1 MPCEPLFVQP
11 IEKTMAQ
18 PSRSSDVT
26 RLLQALAHGHT
37 TCEAWVEQSLALAV
51 QPAAAHVF
59 THLWAESALASAR
72 HADAQRRSGVRLGPL
87 AGLPV
92 TIKDLFDVAG
102 ETTTSGSVV
111 CASEAPATQDAPTVA
126 LLRASGAALLGK
138 TNMSEFAFS
147 GVGYNPHWGTPA
159 NPADATLARIPGG
172 SSSGAAVSVGLG
184 LAVAGLGSDTGG
196 SLRIPAAL
204 CGLVGFKGSQSRVT
218 RQGAM
223 ELARSLDTVGAI
235 TRSVDDA
242 CLLDAVLSGQALS
255 VRPRSVKGL
264 RLALPTTVMQDEL
277 DAGVSKAFAR
287 TLSQLSAAGALI
299 EEVAWSG
306 LGEIA
311 TLNAPGGFSPVE
323 AYAAHRHRLS
333 ADGARFDQRVAQRMA
348 LGQGVSAADYL
359 TMIDQRQ
366 AWIGRSNH
374 ALQAFDAVI
383 CPTVPMLAPA
393 IDITCASDTAFF
405 AANRLLLRNTFAIN
419 YWDGCAISL
428 PCQAPGDL
436 PVGLMLAR
444 ANGHDAELLGVA
456 KAVEA
461 ALAMA

>member
-1 MPCEPLFVQP
+1 
-11 IEKTMAQ
+11 MAQ
-18 PSRSSDVT
+18 TPSRSSDVT
-26 RLLQALAHGHT
+26 RLQHALANGHT
-37 TCEAWVEQSLALAV
+37 TCEAWVEQSLALAA

-102 ETTTSGSVV
+102 ETTTSGSMV
-111 CASEAPATQDAPTVA
+111 CASEAPATQDAPPVA
-126 LLRASGAALLGK
+126 HLRASGAALLGK

-184 LAVAGLGSDTGG
+184 MAVAGLGSDTGG

-242 CLLDAVLSGQALS
+242 WLIDAVLSGQALS
-255 VRPRSVKGL
+255 VRQRSVKGL
-264 RLALPTTVMQDEL
+264 RLAVPTTLMQDEL
-277 DAGVSKAFAR
+277 DADVSKAFAH
-287 TLSQLSAAGALI
+287 TLSRLSAAGALI
-299 EEVAWSG
+299 DEVAWSE
-306 LGEIA
+306 LSEIA

-323 AYAAHRHRLS
+323 AYAAHRHRLA

-359 TMIDQRQ
+359 TMIDQRN
-366 AWIGRSNH
+366 AWIGRSNQV
-374 ALQAFDAVI
+374 LQSFDAVI
-383 CPTVPMLAPA
+383 CPTVPMVAPA
-393 IDITCASDTAFF
+393 IDATCASDVAFF

-428 PCQAPGDL
+428 PCQAPGEL
-436 PVGLMLAR
+436 PVGLMLAL

-456 KAVEA
+456 KAIEA
-461 ALAMA
+461 ALA

>member
-1 MPCEPLFVQP
+1 
-11 IEKTMAQ
+11 MAQ
-18 PSRSSDVT
+18 TPSRSSDVT
-26 RLLQALAHGHT
+26 RLQQALANGHT
-37 TCEAWVEQSLALAV
+37 TCEAWVEQSLALAA

-111 CASEAPATQDAPTVA
+111 CASEAPAECDAPPVA
-126 LLRASGAALLGK
+126 RLRASGAALLGK

-159 NPADATLARIPGG
+159 NSADATLARIPGG

-204 CGLVGFKGSQSRVT
+204 CGLVGFKGSQARVT

-242 CLLDAVLSGQALS
+242 WLIDAVLSGQALS
-255 VRPRSVKGL
+255 VRQRSVKGL
-264 RLALPTTVMQDEL
+264 RLAVPTTLMQDEL
-277 DAGVSKAFAR
+277 DADVSKAFAH
-287 TLSQLSAAGALI
+287 TLGRLSAAGALI
-299 EEVAWSG
+299 EEVSWSE
-306 LGEIA
+306 LSEIA

-323 AYAAHRHRLS
+323 AYAAHRHRLV
-333 ADGARFDQRVAQRMA
+333 AYGARFDQRVDQRMA
-348 LGQGVSAADYL
+348 LGHGVSAADYL
-359 TMIDQRQ
+359 TMIDQRH
-366 AWIGRSNH
+366 AWIGRSNQ
-374 ALQAFDAVI
+374 ALQSFDAVI
-383 CPTVPMLAPA
+383 CPTVPMVAPA
-393 IDITCASDTAFF
+393 IDATCASDVAFF

-436 PVGLMLAR
+436 PVGLMLAL

-456 KAVEA
+456 KAIEA
-461 ALAMA
+461 ALA

>member
-1 MPCEPLFVQP
+1 
-11 IEKTMAQ
+11 MAHP

-26 RLLQALAHGHT
+26 RLQQALANGHT
-37 TCEAWVEQSLALAV
+37 TCEAWVEQSLALAA

-111 CASEAPATQDAPTVA
+111 CASEAPAECDAPPVA
-126 LLRASGAALLGK
+126 RLRASGAALLGK

-204 CGLVGFKGSQSRVT
+204 CGLVGFKGSQARVT

-242 CLLDAVLSGQALS
+242 WLIDAVLSGQALS
-255 VRPRSVKGL
+255 VRQRSVKGL
-264 RLALPTTVMQDEL
+264 RLAVPTTLMQDEL
-277 DAGVSKAFAR
+277 DADVCKAFAH
-287 TLSQLSAAGALI
+287 TLSRLSAAGALI
-299 EEVAWSG
+299 DEVAWSE
-306 LGEIA
+306 LSEIA

-323 AYAAHRHRLS
+323 AYAAHRHRLA

-359 TMIDQRQ
+359 TMIDQRH
-366 AWIGRSNH
+366 AWIGRSNQ
-374 ALQAFDAVI
+374 ALQSFDAVI
-383 CPTVPMLAPA
+383 CPTVPMVAPA
-393 IDITCASDTAFF
+393 IDATCASDVAFF

-436 PVGLMLAR
+436 PVGLMLAL

-456 KAVEA
+456 KAIEA
-461 ALAMA
+461 ALA

>member
-1 MPCEPLFVQP
+1 
-11 IEKTMAQ
+11 MAQ
-18 PSRSSDVT
+18 TPSRSSDVT
-26 RLLQALAHGHT
+26 RLQQALANGHT
-37 TCEAWVEQSLALAV
+37 TCEAWVEQSLALAA

-111 CASEAPATQDAPTVA
+111 CASEAPAECDAPPVA
-126 LLRASGAALLGK
+126 RLRASGAALLGK

-159 NPADATLARIPGG
+159 NSADATLARIPGG

-204 CGLVGFKGSQSRVT
+204 CGLVGFKGSQARVT

-242 CLLDAVLSGQALS
+242 WLIDAVLSGQALS
-255 VRPRSVKGL
+255 VRQRSVKGL
-264 RLALPTTVMQDEL
+264 RLAVPTTLMQDEL
-277 DAGVSKAFAR
+277 DADVSKAFAH
-287 TLSQLSAAGALI
+287 TLSRLSAAGALI
-299 EEVAWSG
+299 DEVAWSE
-306 LGEIA
+306 LSEIA

-323 AYAAHRHRLS
+323 AYAAHRHRLA

-359 TMIDQRQ
+359 TMIDQRH
-366 AWIGRSNH
+366 AWIGRSNQ
-374 ALQAFDAVI
+374 ALQSFDAVI
-383 CPTVPMLAPA
+383 CPTVPMVAPA
-393 IDITCASDTAFF
+393 IDATCASDVAFF

-436 PVGLMLAR
+436 PVGLMLAL

-456 KAVEA
+456 KAIEA
-461 ALAMA
+461 ALA

>member
-1 MPCEPLFVQP
+1 
-11 IEKTMAQ
+11 MAQ
-18 PSRSSDVT
+18 TPSRSSDVT
-26 RLLQALAHGHT
+26 RLQQALASGQT
-37 TCEAWVEQSLALAV
+37 TCEAWIEQSLALAA

-111 CASEAPATQDAPTVA
+111 CASEAPAECDAPPVA
-126 LLRASGAALLGK
+126 RLRASGAALLGK

-172 SSSGAAVSVGLG
+172 SSPGAAVSVGLG

-204 CGLVGFKGSQSRVT
+204 CGLVGFKGSQARVT

-242 CLLDAVLSGQALS
+242 WLIDAVLSGQALS
-255 VRPRSVKGL
+255 VRQRSVKGL
-264 RLALPTTVMQDEL
+264 RLAVPTTLMQDEL
-277 DAGVSKAFAR
+277 DADVSKAFAH
-287 TLSQLSAAGALI
+287 TLGRLSAAGALI
-299 EEVAWSG
+299 EEVAWSE
-306 LGEIA
+306 LSEIA

-323 AYAAHRHRLS
+323 AYAAHRHRLA

-359 TMIDQRQ
+359 TMIDQRH
-366 AWIGRSNH
+366 AWIGRSNQ
-374 ALQAFDAVI
+374 ALQSFDAVI
-383 CPTVPMLAPA
+383 CPTVPMVAPA
-393 IDITCASDTAFF
+393 IDATCASDAPFF

-444 ANGHDAELLGVA
+444 ANGLDAELLGVA
-456 KAVEA
+456 KAIEA
-461 ALAMA
+461 ALA

>member
-1 MPCEPLFVQP
+1 MAHPL
-11 IEKTMAQ
+11 
-18 PSRSSDVT
+18 SRSSNVT
-26 RLLQALAHGHT
+26 QLQQAVANGHT
-37 TCEAWVEQSLALAV
+37 TCEAWVEQSLALAA

-111 CASEAPATQDAPTVA
+111 CASEAPAECDAPPVA
-126 LLRASGAALLGK
+126 RLRASGAALLGK

-159 NPADATLARIPGG
+159 NSADATLARIPGG

-242 CLLDAVLSGQALS
+242 WLIDAVLSGQAVS
-255 VRPRSVKGL
+255 VRQRSVKGL
-264 RLALPTTVMQDEL
+264 RLAVPTTLMQDEL
-277 DAGVSKAFAR
+277 DADVSKAFAH
-287 TLSQLSAAGALI
+287 TLSRLSAAGALI
-299 EEVAWSG
+299 EEVAWSE
-306 LGEIA
+306 LSEIA

-323 AYAAHRHRLS
+323 AYAAHRHRLA

-366 AWIGRSNH
+366 AWIGRSNQ
-374 ALQAFDAVI
+374 ALQSFDAVI
-383 CPTVPMLAPA
+383 CPTVPMVAPPIA
-393 IDITCASDTAFF
+393 ETCASDAAFF

-436 PVGLMLAR
+436 PVGLMLAL
-444 ANGHDAELLGVA
+444 ANGHDAELLVVA
-456 KAVEA
+456 KAIEA
-461 ALAMA
+461 ALA

>member
-1 MPCEPLFVQP
+1 MSQAHPRQAP
-11 IEKTMAQ
+11 IST
-18 PSRSSDVT
+18 
-26 RLLQALAHGHT
+26 LQLALANGQT
-37 TCEAWVEQSLALAV
+37 TCEAWVSDSLAQAK

-59 THLWAESALASAR
+59 THLWVDSALASAR
-72 HADAQRRSGVRLGPL
+72 HADAQRRSGVRSGPL

-102 ETTTSGSVV
+102 ETTTAGSVV
-111 CASEAPATQDAPTVA
+111 CASEAPAAQDAPAVA
-126 LLRASGAALLGK
+126 HLRASGAALIGK

-147 GVGYNPHWGTPA
+147 GVGYNPHWGTPR
-159 NPADATLARIPGG
+159 NPADAAVARIPGG
-172 SSSGAAVSVGLG
+172 SSSGAAVSVALG

-204 CGLVGFKGSQSRVT
+204 CGLVGFKGSQSRVS
-218 RQGAM
+218 RHGAM

-242 CLLDAVLSGQALS
+242 WLLDGVLSGQALAL
-255 VRPRSVKGL
+255 RPRSVQGL
-264 RLALPTTVMQDEL
+264 RLAVPTTLMQDEL
-277 DAGVSKAFAR
+277 DAGVSQAFAR
-287 TLSQLSAAGALI
+287 TLSRLSAAGALI
-299 EEVAWSG
+299 EEVAWSE

-323 AYAAHRHRLS
+323 AYAAHRHRLA
-333 ADGARFDQRVAQRMA
+333 ADASRFDARVAQRMV

-366 AWIGRSNH
+366 AWISRSNM
-374 ALQAFDAVI
+374 AMQAFDAVM
-383 CPTVPMLAPA
+383 CPTVPLVAPPIEDA
-393 IDITCASDTAFF
+393 CGSDTAFF

-444 ANGHDAELLGVA
+444 ANGHDSDLLGVS
-456 KAVEA
+456 KAIES

>member
-1 MPCEPLFVQP
+1 
-11 IEKTMAQ
+11 MAQ
-18 PSRSSDVT
+18 TPSRSSDVT
-26 RLLQALAHGHT
+26 RLQQALANGHT
-37 TCEAWVEQSLALAV
+37 TCEAWVEQSLALAA

-111 CASEAPATQDAPTVA
+111 CASEAPAECDAPPVA
-126 LLRASGAALLGK
+126 RLRASGAALLGK

-159 NPADATLARIPGG
+159 NSADATLARIPGG

-204 CGLVGFKGSQSRVT
+204 CGLVGFKGSQARVT

-242 CLLDAVLSGQALS
+242 WLIDAVLSGQALS
-255 VRPRSVKGL
+255 VRQRSVKGL
-264 RLALPTTVMQDEL
+264 RLAVPTTLMQDEL
-277 DAGVSKAFAR
+277 DADVSKAFAH
-287 TLSQLSAAGALI
+287 TLSRLSAAGALI
-299 EEVAWSG
+299 DEVAWSE
-306 LGEIA
+306 LSEIA

-323 AYAAHRHRLS
+323 AYAAHRHRLA

-359 TMIDQRQ
+359 TMIDQRY
-366 AWIGRSNH
+366 AWIGRSNQV
-374 ALQAFDAVI
+374 LQSFDAVI
-383 CPTVPMLAPA
+383 CPTVPMVAPA
-393 IDITCASDTAFF
+393 IDATCASDVAFF

-436 PVGLMLAR
+436 PVGLMLAL

-456 KAVEA
+456 KAIEA
-461 ALAMA
+461 ALA

>member
-1 MPCEPLFVQP
+1 
-11 IEKTMAQ
+11 MAQ
-18 PSRSSDVT
+18 TPSRSSDVT
-26 RLLQALAHGHT
+26 RLQQALASGQT
-37 TCEAWVEQSLALAV
+37 TCEAWVEQSLALAA
-51 QPAAAHVF
+51 QPAATHVF

-111 CASEAPATQDAPTVA
+111 CASEAPAECDAPPVA
-126 LLRASGAALLGK
+126 RLRASGAALLGK

-204 CGLVGFKGSQSRVT
+204 CGLVGFKGSQARVT

-242 CLLDAVLSGQALS
+242 WLIDAVLSGQALS
-255 VRPRSVKGL
+255 VRQRSVKGL
-264 RLALPTTVMQDEL
+264 RLAVPTTLMQDEL
-277 DAGVSKAFAR
+277 DADVSKAFAH
-287 TLSQLSAAGALI
+287 TLGRLSAAGALI
-299 EEVAWSG
+299 EEVAWSE
-306 LGEIA
+306 LSEIA

-323 AYAAHRHRLS
+323 AYAAHRHRLA

-359 TMIDQRQ
+359 TMIDQRH
-366 AWIGRSNH
+366 AWIGRSNQ
-374 ALQAFDAVI
+374 ALQSFDAVI
-383 CPTVPMLAPA
+383 CPTVPMVAPA
-393 IDITCASDTAFF
+393 IDATCASDAPFF

-444 ANGHDAELLGVA
+444 ANGLDAELLGVA
-456 KAVEA
+456 KAIEA
-461 ALAMA
+461 ALA

>member
-1 MPCEPLFVQP
+1 
-11 IEKTMAQ
+11 MAQ
-18 PSRSSDVT
+18 TPSRSSDVT
-26 RLLQALAHGHT
+26 RLQQALANGHT
-37 TCEAWVEQSLALAV
+37 TCEAWVEQSLALAA

-111 CASEAPATQDAPTVA
+111 CASEAPAECDAPPVA
-126 LLRASGAALLGK
+126 RLRASGAALLGK

-204 CGLVGFKGSQSRVT
+204 CGLVGFKGSQARVT

-242 CLLDAVLSGQALS
+242 WLIDAVLSGQALS
-255 VRPRSVKGL
+255 VRQRSVKGL
-264 RLALPTTVMQDEL
+264 RLAVPTTLMQDEL
-277 DAGVSKAFAR
+277 DADVCKAFAH
-287 TLSQLSAAGALI
+287 TLSRLSAAGALI
-299 EEVAWSG
+299 DEVAWSE
-306 LGEIA
+306 LSEIA

-323 AYAAHRHRLS
+323 AYAAHRHRLA

-359 TMIDQRQ
+359 TMIDQRN
-366 AWIGRSNH
+366 AWIGRSNQV
-374 ALQAFDAVI
+374 LQSFDAVI
-383 CPTVPMLAPA
+383 CPTVPMVAPA
-393 IDITCASDTAFF
+393 IDATCASDVAFF

-436 PVGLMLAR
+436 PVGLMLAL

-456 KAVEA
+456 KAIEA
-461 ALAMA
+461 ALA

>member
-1 MPCEPLFVQP
+1 MPQ
-11 IEKTMAQ
+11 A
-18 PSRSSDVT
+18 PSRSSDVSH
-26 RLLQALAHGHT
+26 LQQALASGQT
-37 TCEAWVEQSLALAV
+37 TCEAWVEQSLADAA
-51 QPAAAHVF
+51 QAPAAHVF

-72 HADAQRRSGVRLGPL
+72 HADAQRRSGVRLGRL

-102 ETTTSGSVV
+102 ETTTSASVV
-111 CASEAPATQDAPTVA
+111 CASEAPAECDAPSVA
-126 LLRASGAALLGK
+126 RLRATGAALLGK

-159 NPADATLARIPGG
+159 NPADAAVARIPGG

-242 CLLDAVLSGQALS
+242 WLLDAVLSGHALS
-255 VRPRSVKGL
+255 LRQRSVKGL
-264 RLALPTTVMQDEL
+264 RLALPTTLMQDEL
-277 DAGVSKAFAR
+277 DAPVSQALAR
-287 TLSQLSAAGALI
+287 SLSRLSAAGALI
-299 EEVAWSG
+299 EEVSWAE

-323 AYAAHRHRLS
+323 AYAAHRHRLA

-359 TMIDQRQ
+359 TMIDQRH
-366 AWIGRSNH
+366 AWIGRSN
-374 ALQAFDAVI
+374 AAMQGFDAVM
-383 CPTVPMLAPA
+383 CPTVPMVAPA
-393 IDITCASDTAFF
+393 IDATCASDAAFF

-428 PCQAPGDL
+428 PCQAPGEL

-444 ANGHDAELLGVA
+444 ANGDDAELLGVA
-456 KAVEA
+456 KAIEA
-461 ALAMA
+461 ALA

>member
-1 MPCEPLFVQP
+1 
-11 IEKTMAQ
+11 MAH
-18 PSRSSDVT
+18 PPPRSSDVT
-26 RLLQALAHGHT
+26 HLQQALANGLT
-37 TCEAWVEQSLALAV
+37 TCEAWVEQSLALAA

-59 THLWAESALASAR
+59 TRLWAESALASAR

-92 TIKDLFDVAG
+92 SIKDLFDVAG

-111 CASEAPATQDAPTVA
+111 CANEAPATQDAPPVA
-126 LLRASGAALLGK
+126 SLRASGAALLGK

-159 NPADATLARIPGG
+159 NPADAAVARIPGG

-184 LAVAGLGSDTGG
+184 LTVAGLGSDTGG

-242 CLLDAVLSGQALS
+242 VLLDAILSGQTPAL
-255 VRPRSVKGL
+255 RERSVKGL
-264 RLALPTTVMQDEL
+264 RLALPTTLMQDEL
-277 DAGVSKAFAR
+277 DAEVSKALSRALAR
-287 TLSQLSAAGALI
+287 LSAAGALI
-299 EEVAWSG
+299 EEVTWAG

-323 AYAAHRHRLS
+323 AYAAHRHRLA
-333 ADGARFDQRVAQRMA
+333 ADGDRFDQRVAQRMA

-366 AWIGRSNH
+366 AWIGRANQ
-374 ALQAFDAVI
+374 ALQGFDAVI
-383 CPTVPMLAPA
+383 CPTVPMVAPPIA
-393 IDITCASDTAFF
+393 QTCASDAAFF

-456 KAVEA
+456 KAVET
-461 ALAMA
+461 ALAGA

>member
-1 MPCEPLFVQP
+1 
-11 IEKTMAQ
+11 MAQ
-18 PSRSSDVT
+18 TPSRSSDVT
-26 RLLQALAHGHT
+26 RLQQALASGQT
-37 TCEAWVEQSLALAV
+37 TCEAWVEQSLALAA

-111 CASEAPATQDAPTVA
+111 CASEAPAECDAPPVA
-126 LLRASGAALLGK
+126 HLRASGAALLGK

-204 CGLVGFKGSQSRVT
+204 CGLVGFKGSQARVT

-242 CLLDAVLSGQALS
+242 WLIDAVLSGQALS
-255 VRPRSVKGL
+255 VRQRSVKGL
-264 RLALPTTVMQDEL
+264 RLAVPTTLMQDEL
-277 DAGVSKAFAR
+277 DADVSKAFAH
-287 TLSQLSAAGALI
+287 TLGRLSAAGALI
-299 EEVAWSG
+299 EEVAWSE
-306 LGEIA
+306 LSEIA

-323 AYAAHRHRLS
+323 AYAAHRHRLA

-359 TMIDQRQ
+359 TMIDQRH
-366 AWIGRSNH
+366 AWIGRSN
-374 ALQAFDAVI
+374 AAMQGFDAVI
-383 CPTVPMLAPA
+383 CPTVPMVAPA
-393 IDITCASDTAFF
+393 IDATCASDAAFF

-444 ANGHDAELLGVA
+444 ANGLDAELLGVA
-456 KAVEA
+456 KAIEA
-461 ALAMA
+461 ALA

>member
-1 MPCEPLFVQP
+1 
-11 IEKTMAQ
+11 MAQ
-18 PSRSSDVT
+18 TPSRSSDVT
-26 RLLQALAHGHT
+26 RLQQALANGHT
-37 TCEAWVEQSLALAV
+37 TCEAWVEQSLALAA

-111 CASEAPATQDAPTVA
+111 CASEAPAECDAPPVA
-126 LLRASGAALLGK
+126 RLRASGAALLGK

-159 NPADATLARIPGG
+159 NSADATLARIPGG

-204 CGLVGFKGSQSRVT
+204 CGLVGFKGSQARVT

-242 CLLDAVLSGQALS
+242 WLIDAVLSGQALS
-255 VRPRSVKGL
+255 VRQCSVKGL
-264 RLALPTTVMQDEL
+264 RLAVPTTLMQDEL
-277 DAGVSKAFAR
+277 DADVCKAFAH
-287 TLSQLSAAGALI
+287 TLSRLSAAGALI
-299 EEVAWSG
+299 DEVAWSE
-306 LGEIA
+306 LSEIA

-323 AYAAHRHRLS
+323 AYAAHRHRLA

-359 TMIDQRQ
+359 TMIDQRH
-366 AWIGRSNH
+366 AWIGRSNQV
-374 ALQAFDAVI
+374 LQSFDAVI
-383 CPTVPMLAPA
+383 CPTVPMVAPA
-393 IDITCASDTAFF
+393 IDATCASDVAFF

-436 PVGLMLAR
+436 PVGLMLAL

-456 KAVEA
+456 KAIEA
-461 ALAMA
+461 ALA

>member
-1 MPCEPLFVQP
+1 
-11 IEKTMAQ
+11 MAQ

-26 RLLQALAHGHT
+26 RLQQALAHGHT
-37 TCEAWVEQSLALAV
+37 TCEAWVEQSLALAA

-59 THLWAESALASAR
+59 TRLWAESALASAR

-111 CASEAPATQDAPTVA
+111 CASEAPAECDAPPVA
-126 LLRASGAALLGK
+126 QLRASGAALLGK

-242 CLLDAVLSGQALS
+242 CLLDAVLSGQGLS
-255 VRPRSVKGL
+255 VRQRSVKGL
-264 RLALPTTVMQDEL
+264 RLAVPTTVMQDEL

-287 TLSQLSAAGALI
+287 TLSQLSAAGVLI
-299 EEVAWSG
+299 EEVSWSE

-323 AYAAHRHRLS
+323 AYSAHRHRLA
-333 ADGARFDQRVAQRMA
+333 ADGARFDQRVAKRMA

-374 ALQAFDAVI
+374 ALQSFDAVI
-383 CPTVPMLAPA
+383 CPTVPMVAPA

-436 PVGLMLAR
+436 PVGLMLAL

-456 KAVEA
+456 KAIES
-461 ALAMA
+461 ALA

>member
-1 MPCEPLFVQP
+1 
-11 IEKTMAQ
+11 MAQ
-18 PSRSSDVT
+18 IPSRSTDVT
-26 RLLQALAHGHT
+26 RLQQALASGQT
-37 TCEAWVEQSLALAV
+37 TCEAWVEQSLVLAA

-72 HADAQRRSGVRLGPL
+72 HADAQRRSGVRLGRL

-111 CASEAPATQDAPTVA
+111 CASEAPAECDAPPVA
-126 LLRASGAALLGK
+126 RLRASGAALLGK

-159 NPADATLARIPGG
+159 NPADAAVARIPGG

-184 LAVAGLGSDTGG
+184 MALAGLGSDTGG

-204 CGLVGFKGSQSRVT
+204 CGLVGFKGSQARVT

-242 CLLDAVLSGQALS
+242 WLLDAVLSGQALS
-255 VRPRSVKGL
+255 VRQRSVKGL
-264 RLALPTTVMQDEL
+264 RLAVPTTLMQDEL
-277 DAGVSKAFAR
+277 DAEVSKAFAH
-287 TLSQLSAAGALI
+287 TLGRLSAAGALI
-299 EEVAWSG
+299 EEVAWSE
-306 LGEIA
+306 LSEIA

-323 AYAAHRHRLS
+323 AYAAHRHRLA

-366 AWIGRSNH
+366 AWIGRSN
-374 ALQAFDAVI
+374 AAMQGFDAVI
-383 CPTVPMLAPA
+383 CPTVPMVAPA
-393 IDITCASDTAFF
+393 IDATCASDAPFF

-444 ANGHDAELLGVA
+444 ANGDDAELLGVA
-456 KAVEA
+456 KAIEA
-461 ALAMA
+461 ALA

>member
-1 MPCEPLFVQP
+1 
-11 IEKTMAQ
+11 
-18 PSRSSDVT
+18 
-26 RLLQALAHGHT
+26 LQLALANGQT
-37 TCEAWVEQSLALAV
+37 TCEAWVTESLAQAK

-59 THLWAESALASAR
+59 THLWADSAMASAR
-72 HADAQRRSGVRLGPL
+72 HADAQRRSGVYLGPL

-92 TIKDLFDVAG
+92 SIKDLFDVAG

-111 CASEAPATQDAPTVA
+111 CASEAPAECDAPPVA
-126 LLRASGAALLGK
+126 RLRASGAALLGK

-159 NPADATLARIPGG
+159 NPADAALARIPGG

-218 RQGAM
+218 RMGAM

-235 TRSVDDA
+235 TRCVNDA
-242 CLLDAVLSGQALS
+242 WLLDAVLSGQALS
-255 VRPRSVKGL
+255 LRQRSVKGL
-264 RLALPTTVMQDEL
+264 RLAVPTTLMQDEL
-277 DAGVSKAFAR
+277 DADVSQAFAR
-287 TLSQLSAAGALI
+287 SLSRLSAAGALI
-299 EEVAWSG
+299 EEVTWAE

-323 AYAAHRHRLS
+323 AYAAHRHRLA

-359 TMIDQRQ
+359 TMIDQRR
-366 AWIGRSNH
+366 AWIARSNGVM
-374 ALQAFDAVI
+374 QGFDAVM
-383 CPTVPMLAPA
+383 CPTVPMVAPA
-393 IDITCASDTAFF
+393 IDATCASDAAFF

-419 YWDGCAISL
+419 YWDGCAISM

-444 ANGHDAELLGVA
+444 ANGDDADLLGVA
-456 KAVEA
+456 LAIEA
-461 ALAMA
+461 ALA